1 MVELVDTNE
10 TLILI
15 ETLVPRVD
23 EHEVLFYALIELHC
37 HDVRQDEDIAV
48 AEYLLKDLLNL
59 IILDES

>member
-23 EHEVLFYALIELHC
+23 EHEVLFDALIQLDC
-37 HDVRQDEDIAV
+37 HDIREDEDIAV